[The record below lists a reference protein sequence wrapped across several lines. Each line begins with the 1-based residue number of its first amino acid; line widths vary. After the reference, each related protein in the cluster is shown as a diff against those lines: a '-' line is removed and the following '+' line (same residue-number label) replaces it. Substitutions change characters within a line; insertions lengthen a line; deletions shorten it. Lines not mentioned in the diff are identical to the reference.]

1 MASCTFLGLQ
11 GWCHRSA
18 TRGPFAAHAKCCSKT
33 LLELVGISVE
43 TLVKKHSRSMFSAPE
58 HLSGSLLQH
67 GLAAHPSSSSPRLL
81 VWRTPGGC
89 PEDARVRPQELLELL
104 GTRRCI
110 LQMLFIRDFHRQR
123 PHGCFYLLGRGGEET
138 GAAQPA
144 VAQMLACLFSLLG
157 VAAPSYEKHGKNSA
171 RRGISAYFLPSVTL
185 PASRLERR
193 RVGAC
198 RWQRWLRREK
208 ALLERRERWAAPA
221 ASLVGLPG
229 TSHSS
234 GARYSKPGFLLT
246 PPWAAVSPSLCPPPS
261 PGVIFRGTVAPG
273 GWREAGGPRGALART
288 ERGPG

>member
-1 MASCTFLGLQ
+1 MQRMQNAAAKRCWSSWAFQWKLWSKVAPGACSLPLSISPAPSFSTGLQ
-11 GWCHRSA
+11 PTSVARPPGSWC
-18 TRGPFAAHAKCCSKT
+18 
-33 LLELVGISVE
+33 
-43 TLVKKHSRSMFSAPE
+43 
-58 HLSGSLLQH
+58 
-67 GLAAHPSSSSPRLL
+67 
-81 VWRTPGGC
+81 GGH
-89 PEDARVRPQELLELL
+89 PEDARRMP
-104 GTRRCI
+104 GYGHRSCWSCWAPGGAFFRCFSSGI
-110 LQMLFIRDFHRQR
+110 SIASDLMAVFIF
-123 PHGCFYLLGRGGEET
+123 FFWGGEET